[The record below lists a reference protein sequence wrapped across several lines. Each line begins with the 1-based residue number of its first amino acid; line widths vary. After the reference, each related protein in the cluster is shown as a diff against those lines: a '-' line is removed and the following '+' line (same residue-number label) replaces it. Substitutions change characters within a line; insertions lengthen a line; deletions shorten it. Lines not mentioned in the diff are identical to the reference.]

1 MRARPETPRLVPVIR
16 PGPSTLAG
24 GMALTFRTLLASSDT
39 AAFAVI
45 FGIFVVAL
53 LVLIVITLRWVFRRD
68 KAGRVAWRERQ
79 LAQQVDQPPNLPSA
93 GRTQTPTTPPP
104 APDAPDR

>member
-1 MRARPETPRLVPVIR
+1 
-16 PGPSTLAG
+16 
-24 GMALTFRTLLASSDT
+24 MALTFRTLLASSDT

-68 KAGRVAWRERQ
+68 RAGRAWRERQ
-79 LAQQVDQPPNLPSA
+79 LAQQSGQPPTA
-93 GRTQTPTTPPP
+93 HIAAQTPTPPIPPTPDP
-104 APDAPDR
+104 